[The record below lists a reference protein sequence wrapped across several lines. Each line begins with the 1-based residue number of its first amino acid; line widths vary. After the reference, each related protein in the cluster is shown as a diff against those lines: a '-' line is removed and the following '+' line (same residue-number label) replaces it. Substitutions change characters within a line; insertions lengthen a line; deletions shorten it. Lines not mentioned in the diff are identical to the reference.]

1 MDGRDVMAGSGTGV
15 TGQLKER
22 RVKSA
27 FSGGFSHTAL
37 LYRDHDEYLSGL
49 AKFAEAAAEIGA
61 PLQAV
66 LPAGGID
73 TMAELPTC
81 AMLADMTDLGRN
93 PARLIASGQSFADSH
108 PGQHVC
114 CLWEP
119 VWPGRSSAEL
129 CEVARHEALANL
141 AFTGQT
147 LTVVCLYDASALSA
161 ELLRDVELTHPAVIL
176 GRQRL
181 SSTGYL
187 GPGRVPP
194 RCDAPLPPPPADAE
208 SLIFTDNLGAVR
220 ELSMRHAEAAGLSRA
235 RVNDLRLAVS
245 EVAANALGYARG
257 GVLRAWHRVGE
268 VVCQIEDGG
277 YIADLLAGRLR
288 RPADQPGGHGLW
300 LVNLV
305 CDLVERRTGPTGTM
319 TRLHMRAAH

>member
-1 MDGRDVMAGSGTGV
+1 MAGGGTGV
-15 TGQLKER
+15 TGRLKER

-27 FSGGFSHTAL
+27 FHGGFSHTAL
-37 LYRDHDEYLSGL
+37 LYRDRNEYLSGL
-49 AKFAEAAAEIGA
+49 ARFAEAAAEIGA

-66 LPAGGID
+66 LPAGGLD
-73 TMAELPTC
+73 TLAELPLC
-81 AMLADMTDLGRN
+81 ATLADMTDLGRN
-93 PARLIASGQSFADSH
+93 PARLIGSGQTFVDSH
-108 PGQHVC
+108 PDQHVC

-119 VWPGRSSAEL
+119 IWPGRSSAEL
-129 CEVARHEALANL
+129 CEVARHEALSNL
-141 AFTGQT
+141 AFTGEALT
-147 LTVVCLYDASALSA
+147 LVCMYDASTLSA
-161 ELLRDVELTHPAVIL
+161 ELLRDIELTHPAVIL

-181 SSTGYL
+181 NSAGYL

-208 SLIFTDNLGAVR
+208 SLVFTDSLAQVR
-220 ELSMRHAEAAGLSRA
+220 QISMRHAEAAGLTRA

-245 EVAANALGYARG
+245 EVAANALCYARG
-257 GVLRAWHRVGE
+257 GVLSVWHRIGE
-268 VVCQIEDGG
+268 VVCQVEDSG
-277 YIADLLAGRLR
+277 YISDLLAGRRR

-319 TRLHMRAAH
+319 TRLHMRAAG

>member
-1 MDGRDVMAGSGTGV
+1 MAGSGTGI
-15 TGQLKER
+15 TGKLKEH

-27 FSGGFSHTAL
+27 ISGGFSHTAL
-37 LYRDHDEYLSGL
+37 LYRNRDEYLSGL
-49 AKFAEAAAEIGA
+49 ARFAEAAAEIGA

-66 LPAGGID
+66 LPRGGLD
-73 TMAELPTC
+73 AFAELPFC
-81 AMLADMTDLGRN
+81 GSLADITDLGRN
-93 PARLIASGQSFADSH
+93 PARLIGSGQTFADSH
-108 PGQHVC
+108 PGQQVC

-129 CEVARHEALANL
+129 CEVARHEALSNL
-141 AFTGQT
+141 AFTEQALT
-147 LTVVCLYDASALSA
+147 LVCLYDVSTLSA

-181 SSTGYL
+181 NSAGYL
-187 GPGRVPP
+187 GAGRVPP
-194 RCDAPLPPPPADAE
+194 RCDVPLPPPPADAE
-208 SLIFTDNLGAVR
+208 SLVFTDNLAQVR
-220 ELSMRHAEAAGLSRA
+220 EIAMRHAEAAGLSLA

-257 GVLRAWHRVGE
+257 GVLSVWHRIGE
-268 VVCQIEDGG
+268 VVCQIEDSG
-277 YIADLLAGRLR
+277 YIADLLAGRRR

-319 TRLHMRAAH
+319 TRLHMRATG

>member
-1 MDGRDVMAGSGTGV
+1 MAGSATGI
-15 TGQLKER
+15 TGQLKDR

-37 LYRDHDEYLSGL
+37 LYRNRDEYLGGL
-49 AKFAEAAAEIGA
+49 ARFAEAAAEIGA

-66 LPAGGID
+66 LPGGAREII
-73 TMAELPTC
+73 AELPSG
-81 AMLADMTDLGRN
+81 AMIADMTEVGRN
-93 PARLIASGQSFADSH
+93 PARLIVSGQAFADSH
-108 PGQHVC
+108 PRQHVC

-141 AFTGQT
+141 AFSGQALT
-147 LTVVCLYDASALSA
+147 LVCLYDASTLTA
-161 ELLRDVELTHPAVIL
+161 ELLHDIELTHPTMIL

-181 SSTGYL
+181 SSAGYL

-208 SLIFTDNLGAVR
+208 SLVFADNLVKVR
-220 ELSMRHAEAAGLSRA
+220 DLSVRHGEAAGLSRA
-235 RVNDLRLAVS
+235 RVHDLRLAVS
-245 EVAANALGYARG
+245 EVAANALSYARG
-257 GVLRAWHRVGE
+257 GVLTVWHRIGE
-268 VVCQIEDGG
+268 VVCQIEDQG
-277 YIADLLAGRLR
+277 YIPDLLAGRRR
-288 RPADQPGGHGLW
+288 RPPDQPGGHGLW

-319 TRLHMRAAH
+319 TRLHMRAA

>member
-1 MDGRDVMAGSGTGV
+1 MSGSGTGV
-15 TGQLKER
+15 TGQLREH
-22 RVKSA
+22 RVISA
-27 FSGGFSHTAL
+27 VSGGFSHTAL
-37 LYRDHDEYLSGL
+37 LYRDRHEYLSGL
-49 AKFAEAAAEIGA
+49 ARFAEAAAEIGA

-66 LPAGGID
+66 LPGGGMETLAG
-73 TMAELPTC
+73 LPSCTT
-81 AMLADMTDLGRN
+81 LADMTDLGLN

-141 AFTGQT
+141 AFAEETIT
-147 LTVVCLYDASALSA
+147 LVCLYDASMMSK
-161 ELLRDVELTHPAVIL
+161 ELLRDVELTHPAVLL

-181 SSTGYL
+181 TSTGYL

-194 RCDAPLPPPPADAE
+194 RCDAPLAPPPADAD
-208 SLIFTDNLGAVR
+208 SLAFTDNLGAVR
-220 ELSMRHAEAAGLSRA
+220 ELSVRHAEAAGLSRA
-235 RVNDLRLAVS
+235 RVADLRLAVS

-257 GVLRAWHRVGE
+257 GVLWVWHRVGE
-268 VVCQIEDGG
+268 VVCQIEDSG
-277 YIADLLAGRLR
+277 YIPDLLAGRR
-288 RPADQPGGHGLW
+288 RQPADQPGGHGLW

-305 CDLVERRTGPTGTM
+305 CDLVERRTSPTGTM
-319 TRLHMRAAH
+319 TRLRMRAVH

>member
-1 MDGRDVMAGSGTGV
+1 M
-15 TGQLKER
+15 GQPKEH

-37 LYRDHDEYLSGL
+37 LYRDREEYLSGL
-49 AKFAEAAAEIGA
+49 ARFAEAAAEIGS

-66 LPAGGID
+66 LPGGGMD
-73 TMAELPTC
+73 TLAVLPSC
-81 AMLADMTDLGRN
+81 AALADMTDLGLN
-93 PARLIASGQSFADSH
+93 PARLIASGQSFLDSN
-108 PGQHVC
+108 PGQQVC

-141 AFTGQT
+141 AFAGEALT
-147 LTVVCLYDASALSA
+147 LVCLYDASTLSA
-161 ELLRDVELTHPAVIL
+161 ALLRDVELTHPAVIL

-181 SSTGYL
+181 TSAGYL

-194 RCDAPLPPPPADAE
+194 RCDFPLPPPPADAE
-208 SLIFTDNLGAVR
+208 SLAFTDNLGAVR
-220 ELSMRHAEAAGLSRA
+220 ELSIRHAEAAGLSRA

-257 GVLRAWHRVGE
+257 GVLRVWHRVGE

-277 YIADLLAGRLR
+277 YISDLLAGRRR
-288 RPADQPGGHGLW
+288 RPADQQGGHGLW

>member
-1 MDGRDVMAGSGTGV
+1 MAGSATGI
-15 TGQLKER
+15 TGQLKDR

-37 LYRDHDEYLSGL
+37 LYRDPDEYLSGL
-49 AKFAEAAAEIGA
+49 ARFAEAAAEIGA

-66 LPAGGID
+66 LPYGGMD
-73 TMAELPTC
+73 VFAELRSC
-81 AMLADMTDLGRN
+81 ASLADMTDLGRN
-93 PARLIASGQSFADSH
+93 PARLIAFGQSFADSH
-108 PGQHVC
+108 PDQHVC

-129 CEVARHEALANL
+129 CEVTRHEALTNL
-141 AFTGQT
+141 AFTGQAVT
-147 LTVVCLYDASALSA
+147 LLCLYDARTLSA
-161 ELLRDVELTHPAVIL
+161 ELLRDIELTHPAVIL

-181 SSTGYL
+181 NSAGYL
-187 GPGRVPP
+187 GPGRVPA

-208 SLIFTDNLGAVR
+208 SLAFTDNLAEVR
-220 ELSMRHAEAAGLSRA
+220 DLSVRHAEAAGLSRA
-235 RVNDLRLAVS
+235 RVHDLRLAVS
-245 EVAANALGYARG
+245 EVAANALAYARG
-257 GVLRAWHRVGE
+257 GVISAWHRIGE
-268 VVCQIEDGG
+268 VVCQVEDAG
-277 YIADLLAGRLR
+277 YIPDLLAGRRR

-319 TRLHMRAAH
+319 TRLHMRAAG

>member
-1 MDGRDVMAGSGTGV
+1 MAGSGTGI
-15 TGQLKER
+15 TGKLKEH

-37 LYRDHDEYLSGL
+37 LYRDRNEYLSGL
-49 AKFAEAAAEIGA
+49 ARFAEAAAEVGA

-66 LPAGGID
+66 LPGGSTDTLAG
-73 TMAELPTC
+73 LPSC

-93 PARLIASGQSFADSH
+93 PARLIASGQTFVDSH
-108 PGQHVC
+108 PERHVC

-129 CEVARHEALANL
+129 CEVTRHEALSNL
-141 AFTGQT
+141 AFTGQPLT
-147 LTVVCLYDASALSA
+147 LLCLYDASALSA
-161 ELLRDVELTHPAVIL
+161 ESLRDIELTHPAVIL

-181 SSTGYL
+181 NSAGYL

-194 RCDAPLPPPPADAE
+194 RCDAALPPPPADAE
-208 SLIFTDNLGAVR
+208 SLAFTDNLGQVR
-220 ELSMRHAEAAGLSRA
+220 EISARHAEAAGLSGA

-245 EVAANALGYARG
+245 EVAANAFGYARG
-257 GVLRAWHRVGE
+257 GVLSAWHRVGE
-268 VVCQIEDGG
+268 VACQIEDSG
-277 YIADLLAGRLR
+277 YIPDLLAGRRR

-300 LVNLV
+300 LVNRV

>member
-1 MDGRDVMAGSGTGV
+1 MTGSGTGV
-15 TGQLKER
+15 TGQLKDR

-37 LYRDHDEYLSGL
+37 LYRDRDEYLGGL
-49 AKFAEAAAEIGA
+49 ARFAEAAAEIGA

-66 LPAGGID
+66 LPGGGMD
-73 TMAELPTC
+73 ALAELPSC

-93 PARLIASGQSFADSH
+93 PARLIVSGQTFVDSH

-114 CLWEP
+114 CVWEP

-129 CEVARHEALANL
+129 CEIARHEALSNL
-141 AFTGQT
+141 AFNGEALT
-147 LTVVCLYDASALSA
+147 LLCMYDASTLSA
-161 ELLRDVELTHPAVIL
+161 ELLRDIELTHPAVIL

-181 SSTGYL
+181 NSAGYL

-194 RCDAPLPPPPADAE
+194 RCDAPLPPPPADAD
-208 SLIFTDNLGAVR
+208 SLVFTDNLAEVR

-235 RVNDLRLAVS
+235 RVNDLKLAIS

-257 GVLRAWHRVGE
+257 GVLQVWHRIGE
-268 VVCQIEDGG
+268 VVCQVEDSG
-277 YIADLLAGRLR
+277 YIPDLLAGRR
-288 RPADQPGGHGLW
+288 RKPADHAGGHGLW

-319 TRLHMRAAH
+319 TRLHMRAAG